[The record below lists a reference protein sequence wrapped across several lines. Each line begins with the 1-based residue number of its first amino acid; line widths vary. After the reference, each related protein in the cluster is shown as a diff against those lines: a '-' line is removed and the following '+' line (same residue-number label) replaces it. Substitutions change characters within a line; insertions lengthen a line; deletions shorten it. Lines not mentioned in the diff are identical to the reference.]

1 MPRELIK
8 YGNPILRAKSSAVE
22 SFDEDLA
29 ELARDLKETLIEEKG
44 LGLAAPQIGVSKKVF
59 VIDMRLRSNTD
70 APCNFTI
77 DGKALP
83 LDIAMPLVAVN
94 PEVFEEGDYIISAD
108 EGCLSFP
115 GIFAEIERSE
125 KVRMKYFDVDGNPHE
140 LRCDDLFAR
149 CVQHENDHLNGVC
162 FIDRA
167 RQKELFKISAKLRK
181 LKKQTRELLK
191 HRSEK

>member
-1 MPRELIK
+1 
-8 YGNPILRAKSSAVE
+8 
-22 SFDEDLA
+22 
-29 ELARDLKETLIEEKG
+29 
-44 LGLAAPQIGVSKKVF
+44 
-59 VIDMRLRSNTD
+59 
-70 APCNFTI
+70 
-77 DGKALP
+77 
-83 LDIAMPLVAVN
+83 
-94 PEVFEEGDYIISAD
+94 
-108 EGCLSFP
+108 
-115 GIFAEIERSE
+115 
-125 KVRMKYFDVDGNPHE
+125 MKYFDVDGNPHE